1 MLPSSS
7 WLLFSI
13 SFSCPFTFWC
23 HLPGQLPNI
32 PSFFLITLPFPI
44 MFFLTLLHFVLTIS
58 SCTFHIPLSMP
69 MENECFYS
77 VLPPESKLWLHLMNE
92 ARPPCHSE
100 WPCQTVSRCDR
111 KKQLKRKFCA
121 SATYWSRKNRND
133 NCSCVFSTVST
144 AFLYSSFCYL
154 WFFI

>member
-7 WLLFSI
+7 WLLFSV
-13 SFSCPFTFWC
+13 SFSCPFAFWC
-23 HLPGQLPNI
+23 HLPGQLPNT
-32 PSFFLITLPFPI
+32 PSFFLITLPFPS

-92 ARPPCHSE
+92 ARPPCHLE

-121 SATYWSRKNRND
+121 SATYWRRRIGMT
-133 NCSCVFSTVST
+133 TVLVCFPVAT
-144 AFLYSSFCYL
+144 AFLYSSFCCL
-154 WFFI
+154 RFFI